1 MATSGTLVRRSY
13 NNFKGLDTREGEISL
28 NRSPDALNLYR
39 NYKSSNLLETRP
51 DIELEVE
58 FDSPVYGLF
67 FYEVGLTKQLIVHS
81 GTKLYKVVNGTKTEL
96 TFTGFTG
103 MKPAKSYFFVYNNIL
118 YIKDGIN
125 YLWYNGTKLASVI
138 DCNDDLNPTHIP
150 TTSISRRPAAGGS
163 MYEDINML
171 SKYRINT
178 FVADGESTEYHLDA
192 QDIYSILWVK
202 VNDQVVDPADYSFT
216 GNTGVVTFDT
226 APTEPDTDGQDN
238 VAICFSK
245 EASDYKDRILNCTL
259 LAVFDNRVFFSGN
272 PDYPNVLWHSS
283 LDDPTYVSDLDYYN
297 EGLDLAKV
305 KALIPGNN
313 ALWVCKEPS
322 QANTTVFYHL
332 PTIDAQYGKIYP
344 SSHSSI
350 STGCVAAGINFNDDI
365 CFFSDRGME
374 GISGDITSEQ
384 VLAHRSTFIDNKLL
398 QETNYDKMI
407 LDEWDGYL
415 LVCIDNK
422 IYLADSRQVTPV
434 NGAYEYDWYYWEL
447 DKNIKSTAV
456 KDGVLYIGCEDGLYT
471 LTNTTNEV
479 ENYWTTPMDTFGYGN
494 YQKITNKRG
503 CIIECEGEE
512 INVSVKT
519 NKDTMTLIKTF
530 ENVTDYIIAR
540 IKRKKFKDMQIKVSS
555 NTHMKLQSIMIES
568 YIGAYVKR

>member
-1 MATSGTLVRRSY
+1 MAISGTLVRRSY

-28 NRSPDALNLYR
+28 NRSPDALNLFR

-51 DIELEVE
+51 DIELLTE
-58 FDSPVYGLF
+58 FDNPVYGLF
-67 FYEVGLTKQLIVHS
+67 FYEVGLVEQLIVHS
-81 GTKLYKVVNGTKTEL
+81 GTKLYKVENGVKTEIKS
-96 TFTGFTG
+96 G

-125 YLWYNGTKLASVI
+125 YLQYDGTTLANVEGY
-138 DCNDDLNPTHIP
+138 IP
-150 TTSISRRPAAGGS
+150 TTSISRKPNAGGAI
-163 MYEDINML
+163 YEDINML
-171 SKYRINT
+171 SNYRKNT
-178 FVADGESTEYHLDA
+178 FNADGESTDYHLDA
-192 QDIYSILWVK
+192 QNIDSVLWVK
-202 VNDQVVDPADYSFT
+202 VNDEVLEPLEDYT
-216 GNTGVVTFDT
+216 IDTTNGVVTFIS
-226 APTEPDTDGQDN
+226 APPAPDTDGQDN
-238 VAICFSK
+238 VEICYGKTVSGY
-245 EASDYKDRILNCTL
+245 ANRILQCTL
-259 LAVFDNRVFFSGN
+259 LCVFDNRVFFSGN
-272 PDYPNVLWHSS
+272 PDYPNVVWHSS
-283 LDDPTYVSDLDYYN
+283 LDDPSYVSDLDYYN

-313 ALWVCKEPS
+313 ALWVIKEPS

-350 STGCVAAGINFNDDI
+350 STGCIAAGINFNDDI
-365 CFFSDRGME
+365 CFFSDRGLE

-398 QETNYDKMI
+398 KEANYDRMI
-407 LDEWDGYL
+407 LDEWEGYL

-422 IYLADSRQVTPV
+422 MYLADSRQVTPV
-434 NGAYEYDWYYWEL
+434 NGAYEYDWYYWEFS
-447 DKNIKSTAV
+447 KNIKTTTV
-456 KDGVLYIGCEDGLYT
+456 KDGVLYIGCEDGLYS

-479 ENYWTTPMDTFGYGN
+479 SNYWTTPMDTFGYGN

-512 INVSVKT
+512 ISVSVKT

-530 ENVTDYIIAR
+530 ENVSDYIIAR
-540 IKRKKFKDMQIKVSS
+540 IKRKKFKDMQIKISS
-555 NTHMKLQSIMIES
+555 TKPMKLQSIMIES
-568 YIGAYVKR
+568 YVGAYVKR